1 MKQWRLKSWATHD
14 ATDASISTRVS
25 CRVSIH
31 QARCPSDPLVR
42 RSCLTHVTPHVARR
56 RWPGVHAPC
65 EAWRRATCDRSRV
78 YHIISLVGCISFL
91 FFFLKKCWCISL
103 QIKALRA
110 SGVCQLNDD
119 GDSSSSLIVI
129 TLALL
134 ACLLLVQSL
143 YICLYAHSR
152 SVYS

>member
-1 MKQWRLKSWATHD
+1 MTRPMHPSPRALAAVSPSIRLTAH
-14 ATDASISTRVS
+14 
-25 CRVSIH
+25 
-31 QARCPSDPLVR
+31 PLVR
-42 RSCLTHVTPHVARR
+42 RRCLTRVTPHVARR

-78 YHIISLVGCISFL
+78 YHIISLVHIFS
-91 FFFLKKCWCISL
+91 FFFLKCSCISL

-110 SGVCQLNDD
+110 SGVCQPNDD

-152 SVYS
+152 SV

>member
-1 MKQWRLKSWATHD
+1 MTRPMHPSPRALAAVSPSIRLTAH
-14 ATDASISTRVS
+14 
-25 CRVSIH
+25 
-31 QARCPSDPLVR
+31 PLVR
-42 RSCLTHVTPHVARR
+42 RRCRTRVTPHVARR

-65 EAWRRATCDRSRV
+65 EAWLRATCDRSRV